1 MNKAIGILGAA
12 AGAYLLSTRGRTG
25 QPGLEKFRGW
35 AYAHRG
41 LHGEGRP
48 ENSLAAFRAAVEGG
62 YGAELDVH
70 LLKDGSLAV
79 IHDSKLLRTTGK
91 EGRVEDL
98 TAEELAGYTLEGTE
112 ETIPLFSDVLKVF
125 AGKTPLIVELKVE
138 NNCDALCSAVAE
150 LLEGYEGDYC
160 VESFDPRAV
169 AWFKKNRPQVIRGQL
184 MENYFA
190 TGSKLYPALKLAL
203 TNHMANFLTG
213 ADFVACRYQD
223 LGLYANAVARSLWK
237 MAGVTWT
244 IRTQA
249 EFDDA
254 VSKGWIPIFEGF
266 AP

>member
-1 MNKAIGILGAA
+1 MKKAISILGTAA
-12 AGAYLLSTRGRTG
+12 AAYLLSTRGRTG

-48 ENSLAAFRAAVEGG
+48 ENSLAAFRAAVERG

-79 IHDSKLLRTTGK
+79 IHDSSLKRTTGK
-91 EGRVEDL
+91 EGRVEEL
-98 TAEELAGYTLEGTE
+98 TAAALKDHTLEGTQ
-112 ETIPLFSDVLKVF
+112 ETIPLFSDVLKLF
-125 AGKTPLIVELKVE
+125 ERKAPLIVELKVE
-138 NNCDALCSAVAE
+138 NNCGALCSAVAE
-150 LLEGYEGDYC
+150 LLDGYGGDYC

-169 AWFKKNRPQVIRGQL
+169 AWFRKHRPQVIRGQL

-190 TGSKLYPALKLAL
+190 TGAKLPSVLKLLL
-203 TNHMANFLTG
+203 TNHIVNFLTG

-223 LGLYANAVARSLWK
+223 LGLYANAVARGLWK
-237 MAGVTWT
+237 MAGAAWT
-244 IRTQA
+244 IKTQA

-254 VSKGWIPIFEGF
+254 RNKGWIPIFEGF
-266 AP
+266 EP